1 MAFQSRNYLTGTS
14 SIFQPTPP
22 SLSGST
28 YRKTAIRKYQ
38 APSVYGGAGGYG
50 TRIST
55 STNYGGGFGGGFGN
69 GFQLNTSGSDI
80 LLAGNEKLTMQNLND
95 RLASYLEKVH
105 FLDKAN
111 SQLEKQI
118 REWYANSSSTTQH
131 DHSPYFK
138 TIEDL
143 QNKIGAGHLE
153 NARLVL
159 QIDNAKLA
167 SDDFRMKYENELA
180 IRQSV
185 ENDLAGLLRVLDDL
199 TLSKADLE
207 LQIEGLN
214 EELTFLKKNHGEEVG
229 ELRKQLGG
237 TVNVEVDAAPSID
250 LAKIMENM
258 RQQYDIMAEKNR
270 QEAKDRFDKQT
281 EEVNREVAIN
291 VEQLQTKK
299 TEITDLRR
307 TFQGLEIELQSQ
319 LSTKKALEDTL
330 AEMEALYGSQLAQIQ
345 AAIGNVEAQLMQLR
359 ADMESQSTEYSTL
372 LDIKIRLEMEIATY
386 RRLLEGEDSRHF
398 ESEISTIEETEK
410 EINKIRKIK
419 TVVEEVIDGKVVS
432 SQTKEIEEKI

>member
-55 STNYGGGFGGGFGN
+55 STNYGGGFGGGFGS

-258 RQQYDIMAEKNR
+258 RQQYDSMAEKNR

-330 AEMEALYGSQLAQIQ
+330 AEMEALYASQLVQIQ

-398 ESEISTIEETEK
+398 ESETSTIEETEK

-432 SQTKEIEEKI
+432 SETKEIEEKI

>member
-1 MAFQSRNYLTGTS
+1 MTFQSQNHFIGTS
-14 SIFQPTPP
+14 SIFQPTAP

-28 YRKTAIRKYQ
+28 YRKTATRKYQ
-38 APSVYGGAGGYG
+38 APSVYGG
-50 TRIST
+50 
-55 STNYGGGFGGGFGN
+55 
-69 GFQLNTSGSDI
+69 LNTSSSDI
-80 LLAGNEKLTMQNLND
+80 LFAGNEKLTMQNLND

-105 FLDKAN
+105 FLEKAN

-118 REWYANSSSTTQH
+118 REWYANSSSTTRH
-131 DHSPYFK
+131 DYSPYFK

-143 QNKIGAGHLE
+143 QNKIGAAHLE

-180 IRQSV
+180 IKQNV
-185 ENDLAGLLRVLDDL
+185 ENDLAGLRRVLDDL

-237 TVNVEVDAAPSID
+237 TVNVEVDAAPSTD

-258 RQQYDIMAEKNR
+258 REQYDSMAEKNR
-270 QEAKDRFDKQT
+270 QEAKNRFDKQT

-319 LSTKKALEDTL
+319 LSTALEDTL
-330 AEMEALYGSQLAQIQ
+330 AETEALYGSQLAQIQ

-372 LDIKIRLEMEIATY
+372 LDRKIRLEMEIATY
-386 RRLLEGEDSRHF
+386 RRLLEGEDSSG
-398 ESEISTIEETEK
+398 SENNVALFSKAGCSHYCIVTPPC
-410 EINKIRKIK
+410 NNYC
-419 TVVEEVIDGKVVS
+419 
-432 SQTKEIEEKI
+432 

>member
-14 SIFQPTPP
+14 SIFQPIAP
-22 SLSGST
+22 SLSDST

-55 STNYGGGFGGGFGN
+55 STNYGGGFGGGFGS

-105 FLDKAN
+105 FLEKAN

-118 REWYANSSSTTQH
+118 REWYANSSSTTRH

-143 QNKIGAGHLE
+143 QNKIGAAHLE

-180 IRQSV
+180 IKQNV

-199 TLSKADLE
+199 TLSRADLA

-214 EELTFLKKNHGEEVG
+214 EELTFLKKNHEEEVG

-258 RQQYDIMAEKNR
+258 RQQYDSMAEKNR

-281 EEVNREVAIN
+281 EEVNQEVAIN
-291 VEQLQTKK
+291 IEQLQTKK

-319 LSTKKALEDTL
+319 LSTALEDTL

-359 ADMESQSTEYSTL
+359 ADMQSQSTEYSTL
-372 LDIKIRLEMEIATY
+372 LDIKTRLEMEIATY
-386 RRLLEGEDSRHF
+386 RRLLEGEDSSKSAIILNTLYKGCLGVKRGQMLNYTC
-398 ESEISTIEETEK
+398 I
-410 EINKIRKIK
+410 
-419 TVVEEVIDGKVVS
+419 
-432 SQTKEIEEKI
+432 Q

>member
-1 MAFQSRNYLTGTS
+1 VQEAYSALHS
-14 SIFQPTPP
+14 SCSESCGPAAP

-55 STNYGGGFGGGFGN
+55 GTNYGGGFGGGFGS
-69 GFQLNTSGSDI
+69 GFQPNTSGNDI

-105 FLDKAN
+105 FLEKAN

-118 REWYANSSSTTQH
+118 REWYANSSSTTKH

-143 QNKIGAGHLE
+143 QNKIGAAHLE

-167 SDDFRMKYENELA
+167 YDDFRMKYENELA
-180 IRQSV
+180 IKQNV

-199 TLSKADLE
+199 TLSKADSE
-207 LQIEGLN
+207 LQIEGLT
-214 EELTFLKKNHGEEVG
+214 EELTFLKKNHEEEVG

-258 RQQYDIMAEKNR
+258 RQQYDSMSEKNR

-291 VEQLQTKK
+291 IEQLQTKN

-319 LSTKKALEDTL
+319 LSTALEETL
-330 AEMEALYGSQLAQIQ
+330 AETEALYGSRLAQIQ

-372 LDIKIRLEMEIATY
+372 LDIKTRLEMEIATY
-386 RRLLEGEDSRHF
+386 RRLLEGEDSSN
-398 ESEISTIEETEK
+398 SEMTNYKSPCCIW
-410 EINKIRKIK
+410 
-419 TVVEEVIDGKVVS
+419 
-432 SQTKEIEEKI
+432 

>member
-1 MAFQSRNYLTGTS
+1 VEFTTSRNYLTGTS
-14 SIFQPTPP
+14 SIFQPIAP
-22 SLSGST
+22 SLSDST

-55 STNYGGGFGGGFGN
+55 STNYGGGFGGGFGS

-105 FLDKAN
+105 FLEKAN

-118 REWYANSSSTTQH
+118 REWYANSSSTTRH

-143 QNKIGAGHLE
+143 QNKIGAAHLE

-180 IRQSV
+180 IKQNV

-199 TLSKADLE
+199 TLSRADLA

-214 EELTFLKKNHGEEVG
+214 EELTFLKKNHEEEVG

-258 RQQYDIMAEKNR
+258 RQQYDSMAEKNR
-270 QEAKDRFDKQT
+270 QEAKDQ
-281 EEVNREVAIN
+281 VNQEVAIN
-291 VEQLQTKK
+291 IEQLQTKK

-307 TFQGLEIELQSQ
+307 TFQGLEIELC
-319 LSTKKALEDTL
+319 LDKHRNYKALEDTL

-359 ADMESQSTEYSTL
+359 ADMQSQSTEYSTL
-372 LDIKIRLEMEIATY
+372 LDIKTRLEMEIATY
-386 RRLLEGEDSRHF
+386 RRLLEGEDSSAPNWSCHF
-398 ESEISTIEETEK
+398 LLTRWLLSGKSVSLFHSIPHNT
-410 EINKIRKIK
+410 N
-419 TVVEEVIDGKVVS
+419 VVGTFQGALPS
-432 SQTKEIEEKI
+432 FSC

>member
-1 MAFQSRNYLTGTS
+1 MSLSSRSYLTGTS
-14 SIFQPTPP
+14 STFQPAAP

-55 STNYGGGFGGGFGN
+55 GTNYGGGFGGGFGS
-69 GFQLNTSGSDI
+69 GFQPNTSGNDI

-105 FLDKAN
+105 FLEKAN

-118 REWYANSSSTTQH
+118 REWYANSSSTTKH

-143 QNKIGAGHLE
+143 QNKIGAAHLE

-167 SDDFRMKYENELA
+167 YDDFRMKYENELA
-180 IRQSV
+180 IKQNV

-199 TLSKADLE
+199 TLSKADSE
-207 LQIEGLN
+207 LQIEGLT
-214 EELTFLKKNHGEEVG
+214 EELTFLKKNHEEV
-229 ELRKQLGG
+229 RLGG

-258 RQQYDIMAEKNR
+258 RQQYDSMSEKNR

-291 VEQLQTKK
+291 IEQLQTKN

-319 LSTKKALEDTL
+319 LSTALEETL
-330 AEMEALYGSQLAQIQ
+330 AETEALYGSRLAQIQ

-372 LDIKIRLEMEIATY
+372 LDIKTRLEMEIATY
-386 RRLLEGEDSRHF
+386 RRLLEGEDKN
-398 ESEISTIEETEK
+398 ESQRQTS
-410 EINKIRKIK
+410 
-419 TVVEEVIDGKVVS
+419 KVRR
-432 SQTKEIEEKI
+432 

>member
-14 SIFQPTPP
+14 SIFQPIAP
-22 SLSGST
+22 SLSGSN
-28 YRKTAIRKYQ
+28 YRKTAIRKYH

-55 STNYGGGFGGGFGN
+55 STNYGGGFGGGFGS

-105 FLDKAN
+105 FLEKAN

-118 REWYANSSSTTQH
+118 REWYANSSSTTRH

-143 QNKIGAGHLE
+143 QNKIGAAHLE
-153 NARLVL
+153 NARLLL

-180 IRQSV
+180 IKQNV

-199 TLSKADLE
+199 TLSRSDLA

-214 EELTFLKKNHGEEVG
+214 EELTFLKKNHEE
-229 ELRKQLGG
+229 
-237 TVNVEVDAAPSID
+237 
-250 LAKIMENM
+250 
-258 RQQYDIMAEKNR
+258 
-270 QEAKDRFDKQT
+270 T
-281 EEVNREVAIN
+281 EEVNQEVAIN
-291 VEQLQTKK
+291 IEQLQTKK

-307 TFQGLEIELQSQ
+307 TFQSLEIELQSQ

-330 AEMEALYGSQLAQIQ
+330 ADMEALYRSQLAQIQ

-359 ADMESQSTEYSTL
+359 ADMQSQSTEYSTL
-372 LDIKIRLEMEIATY
+372 LDIKTRLEMEIATY
-386 RRLLEGEDSRHF
+386 RRLLEGEDSSKHF
-398 ESEISTIEETEK
+398 QTEISTIEEPER

-432 SQTKEIEEKI
+432 SETKEIEEKI

>member
-1 MAFQSRNYLTGTS
+1 VEFTTVI
-14 SIFQPTPP
+14 SIFQPTAP

-28 YRKTAIRKYQ
+28 YRKTATRKYQ

-69 GFQLNTSGSDI
+69 GFQLNTSSSDI
-80 LLAGNEKLTMQNLND
+80 LFAGNEKLTMQNLND

-105 FLDKAN
+105 FLEKAN

-118 REWYANSSSTTQH
+118 REWYANSSSTTRH
-131 DHSPYFK
+131 DYSPYFK

-143 QNKIGAGHLE
+143 QNKIGAAHLE

-180 IRQSV
+180 IKQNV
-185 ENDLAGLLRVLDDL
+185 ENDLAGLRRVLDDL

-237 TVNVEVDAAPSID
+237 TVNVEVDAAPSTD

-258 RQQYDIMAEKNR
+258 REQYDSMAEKNR
-270 QEAKDRFDKQT
+270 QEAKNRFDKQT

-307 TFQGLEIELQSQ
+307 TFQGLEIELC
-319 LSTKKALEDTL
+319 LDKHRNYKALEDTL
-330 AEMEALYGSQLAQIQ
+330 AETEALYGSQLAQIQ

-372 LDIKIRLEMEIATY
+372 LDRKIRLEMEIATY
-386 RRLLEGEDSRHF
+386 RRLLEGEDSSAPNWSCHF
-398 ESEISTIEETEK
+398 LLTRWLLSGKSVSLFHSIPH
-410 EINKIRKIK
+410 NAN
-419 TVVEEVIDGKVVS
+419 VEGTFQGVLPS
-432 SQTKEIEEKI
+432 FSC

>member
-14 SIFQPTPP
+14 SIFQPVAP

-55 STNYGGGFGGGFGN
+55 STNYGGGFGGGFGS

-105 FLDKAN
+105 FLEKAN

-118 REWYANSSSTTQH
+118 REWYANSSSTTRH

-143 QNKIGAGHLE
+143 QNKIGAAHLE
-153 NARLVL
+153 NARLLL

-180 IRQSV
+180 IKQNV

-199 TLSKADLE
+199 TLTRSDLA

-214 EELTFLKKNHGEEVG
+214 EELTFLKKNHEEV
-229 ELRKQLGG
+229 RALGG

-258 RQQYDIMAEKNR
+258 RQQYDSMAEKNR

-281 EEVNREVAIN
+281 EEVNQEVAIN
-291 VEQLQTKK
+291 IEQLQTKK

-330 AEMEALYGSQLAQIQ
+330 AEMEARYGSQLAQIQ

-359 ADMESQSTEYSTL
+359 ADMQSQSTEYSTL
-372 LDIKIRLEMEIATY
+372 LDIKTRLEMEIATY
-386 RRLLEGEDSRHF
+386 RRLLEGEDNPAR
-398 ESEISTIEETEK
+398 
-410 EINKIRKIK
+410 RP
-419 TVVEEVIDGKVVS
+419 
-432 SQTKEIEEKI
+432 

>member
-1 MAFQSRNYLTGTS
+1 MRFQMLLSCCLSCIYLHCMT
-14 SIFQPTPP
+14 
-22 SLSGST
+22 
-28 YRKTAIRKYQ
+28 
-38 APSVYGGAGGYG
+38 
-50 TRIST
+50 
-55 STNYGGGFGGGFGN
+55 N
-69 GFQLNTSGSDI
+69 GFQPNTSGNDI

-105 FLDKAN
+105 FLEKAN

-118 REWYANSSSTTQH
+118 REWYANSSSTTKH

-143 QNKIGAGHLE
+143 QNKIGAAHLE

-167 SDDFRMKYENELA
+167 YDDFRMKYENELA
-180 IRQSV
+180 IKQNV

-199 TLSKADLE
+199 TLSKADSE
-207 LQIEGLN
+207 LQIEGLT
-214 EELTFLKKNHGEEVG
+214 EELTFLKKNHEEEVG

-258 RQQYDIMAEKNR
+258 RQQYDSMSEKNR

-291 VEQLQTKK
+291 IEQLQTKN

-319 LSTKKALEDTL
+319 LSTALEETL
-330 AEMEALYGSQLAQIQ
+330 AETEALYGSRLAQIQ

-372 LDIKIRLEMEIATY
+372 LDIKTRLEMEIATY
-386 RRLLEGEDSRHF
+386 RRLLEGEDSCSHYCIVTPLCKSVCVL
-398 ESEISTIEETEK
+398 ECMCK
-410 EINKIRKIK
+410 Q
-419 TVVEEVIDGKVVS
+419 
-432 SQTKEIEEKI
+432 SQDELYPDIWW

>member
-1 MAFQSRNYLTGTS
+1 MRFQMLLSCCLSCIYLHCMT
-14 SIFQPTPP
+14 
-22 SLSGST
+22 
-28 YRKTAIRKYQ
+28 
-38 APSVYGGAGGYG
+38 
-50 TRIST
+50 
-55 STNYGGGFGGGFGN
+55 N
-69 GFQLNTSGSDI
+69 GFQPNTSGNDI

-105 FLDKAN
+105 FLEKAN

-118 REWYANSSSTTQH
+118 REWYANSSSTTKH

-143 QNKIGAGHLE
+143 QNKIGAAHLE

-167 SDDFRMKYENELA
+167 YDDFRMKYENELA
-180 IRQSV
+180 IKQNV

-199 TLSKADLE
+199 TLSKADSE
-207 LQIEGLN
+207 LQIEGLT
-214 EELTFLKKNHGEEVG
+214 EELTFLKKNHEEEVG

-258 RQQYDIMAEKNR
+258 RQQYDSMSEKNR

-291 VEQLQTKK
+291 IEQLQTKN

-319 LSTKKALEDTL
+319 LSTALEETL
-330 AEMEALYGSQLAQIQ
+330 AETEALYGSRLAQIQ

-372 LDIKIRLEMEIATY
+372 LDIKTRLEMEIATY
-386 RRLLEGEDSRHF
+386 RRLLEGEDTALARRGPCHHIQIPVPS
-398 ESEISTIEETEK
+398 ISLNSLGFGIHVP
-410 EINKIRKIK
+410 RLA
-419 TVVEEVIDGKVVS
+419 S
-432 SQTKEIEEKI
+432 AA

>member
-1 MAFQSRNYLTGTS
+1 MSLSSRSYLTGTS
-14 SIFQPTPP
+14 STFQPTGP

-55 STNYGGGFGGGFGN
+55 STNYGGGFGSGFGS
-69 GFQLNTSGSDI
+69 GFQLNTSSSDI

-105 FLDKAN
+105 FLEKAN

-118 REWYANSSSTTQH
+118 REYYGNRSSTTTH
-131 DHSPYFK
+131 DHSQYFK

-143 QNKIGAGHLE
+143 QNKIGAAHLE
-153 NARLVL
+153 NARLIL

-180 IRQSV
+180 IKQNV

-214 EELTFLKKNHGEEVG
+214 EELTFLKKNHEEEVG

-237 TVNVEVDAAPSID
+237 TVNVEVDAAPSTD

-258 RQQYDIMAEKNR
+258 RQQYDSMAEKNR
-270 QEAKDRFDKQT
+270 QEAKDHFDKQ
-281 EEVNREVAIN
+281 
-291 VEQLQTKK
+291 
-299 TEITDLRR
+299 
-307 TFQGLEIELQSQ
+307 
-319 LSTKKALEDTL
+319 KKALEDTL
-330 AEMEALYGSQLAQIQ
+330 AETEALYGSRLAQIQ

-359 ADMESQSTEYSTL
+359 ADMESQSSEYSSL
-372 LDIKIRLEMEIATY
+372 LNIKIRLEMEIATY
-386 RRLLEGEDSRHF
+386 RRLLEGED
-398 ESEISTIEETEK
+398 K
-410 EINKIRKIK
+410 INKIRKIK
-419 TVVEEVIDGKVVS
+419 TVVEELIDGKVVS
-432 SQTKEIEEKI
+432 SQTKEIEETI

>member
-1 MAFQSRNYLTGTS
+1 MALSSRSYLTNTS
-14 SIFQPTPP
+14 STFQPTAP
-22 SLSGST
+22 SLNGLT
-28 YRKTAIRKYQ
+28 YKKTAIRKYH

-55 STNYGGGFGGGFGN
+55 STNYGGGFGGGFGS
-69 GFQLNTSGSDI
+69 GFQFKTSSNDI

-105 FLDKAN
+105 SLEKTN

-118 REWYANSSSTTQH
+118 RDWYVNNNSATRH

-143 QNKIGAGHLE
+143 QNKIGAAHLE
-153 NARLVL
+153 NAQLIL

-167 SDDFRMKYENELA
+167 SDDFRMKYESELA
-180 IRQSV
+180 IKQNV
-185 ENDLAGLLRVLDDL
+185 ENDLAGLLRVIDDL

-207 LQIEGLN
+207 LQIEGVN
-214 EELTFLKKNHGEEVG
+214 EELAFLKKNHKEEVDK
-229 ELRKQLGG
+229 LNKQLGG

-258 RQQYDIMAEKNR
+258 RQQYDGIAEKNR

-281 EEVNREVAIN
+281 EDMNREVAIN
-291 VEQLQTKK
+291 IEQLQTKK
-299 TEITDLRR
+299 TEITDVRR

-330 AEMEALYGSQLAQIQ
+330 AETEALYGSRLAQIQ
-345 AAIGNVEAQLMQLR
+345 DAIGYVEIQLVQLR
-359 ADMESQSTEYSTL
+359 ADMENQSTEYNTL
-372 LDIKIRLEMEIATY
+372 LDIKTRLEMEIATY
-386 RRLLEGEDSRHF
+386 RRLLEGEDSGHF
-398 ESEISTIEETEK
+398 QSEISKIEESER

-432 SQTKEIEEKI
+432 SEVKEIEEKI

>member
-1 MAFQSRNYLTGTS
+1 MTFQSQNHLTGTS
-14 SIFQPTPP
+14 SIFQPTAP

-28 YRKTAIRKYQ
+28 YRKTAIRKYR

-55 STNYGGGFGGGFGN
+55 STNYGGGFGGGFGS
-69 GFQLNTSGSDI
+69 GFQLNTSSSDI

-105 FLDKAN
+105 FLEKAN

-118 REWYANSSSTTQH
+118 REWYANSSSTTRH

-143 QNKIGAGHLE
+143 QNKIGAAHLE

-180 IRQSV
+180 IKQNV
-185 ENDLAGLLRVLDDL
+185 ENDLAGLRRVLDDL

-207 LQIEGLN
+207 LQTEGLN
-214 EELTFLKKNHGEEVG
+214 EELTFLKKNHGEV
-229 ELRKQLGG
+229 RALGG

-258 RQQYDIMAEKNR
+258 RQQYDSMAEKNR
-270 QEAKDRFDKQT
+270 QEAKNRFDKQT

-291 VEQLQTKK
+291 IEQLQTKK

-345 AAIGNVEAQLMQLR
+345 TAIGNVEAQLMQLR

-386 RRLLEGEDSRHF
+386 RRLLEGEDNRLLKKLIGSV
-398 ESEISTIEETEK
+398 S
-410 EINKIRKIK
+410 NKPLHSI
-419 TVVEEVIDGKVVS
+419 
-432 SQTKEIEEKI
+432 

>member
-1 MAFQSRNYLTGTS
+1 PLFFFKRDM
-14 SIFQPTPP
+14 
-22 SLSGST
+22 
-28 YRKTAIRKYQ
+28 
-38 APSVYGGAGGYG
+38 
-50 TRIST
+50 
-55 STNYGGGFGGGFGN
+55 
-69 GFQLNTSGSDI
+69 
-80 LLAGNEKLTMQNLND
+80 
-95 RLASYLEKVH
+95 RLWHQVKFH
-105 FLDKAN
+105 FLEKAN

-118 REWYANSSSTTQH
+118 REWYANSSSTTRH
-131 DHSPYFK
+131 DYSPYFK

-143 QNKIGAGHLE
+143 QNKIGAAHLE

-180 IRQSV
+180 IKQNV
-185 ENDLAGLLRVLDDL
+185 ENDLAGLRRVLDDL

-237 TVNVEVDAAPSID
+237 TVNVEVDAAPSTD

-258 RQQYDIMAEKNR
+258 REQYDSMAEKNR
-270 QEAKDRFDKQT
+270 QEAKNRFDKQT

-330 AEMEALYGSQLAQIQ
+330 AETEALYGSQLAQIQ

-372 LDIKIRLEMEIATY
+372 LDRKIRLEMEIATY
-386 RRLLEGEDSRHF
+386 RRLLEGEDSRQSVTTF
-398 ESEISTIEETEK
+398 SYREDILEQGWAK
-410 EINKIRKIK
+410 FLA
-419 TVVEEVIDGKVVS
+419 
-432 SQTKEIEEKI
+432 

>member
-14 SIFQPTPP
+14 SIFQPIAP
-22 SLSGST
+22 SLSDST

-55 STNYGGGFGGGFGN
+55 STNYGGGFGGGFGS

-105 FLDKAN
+105 FLEKAN

-118 REWYANSSSTTQH
+118 REWYANSSSTTRH

-143 QNKIGAGHLE
+143 QNKIGAAHLE

-180 IRQSV
+180 IKQNV

-199 TLSKADLE
+199 TLSRADLA

-214 EELTFLKKNHGEEVG
+214 EELTFLKKNHEEEVG

-258 RQQYDIMAEKNR
+258 RQQYDSMAEKNR

-281 EEVNREVAIN
+281 EEVNQEVAIN
-291 VEQLQTKK
+291 IEQLQTKK

-319 LSTKKALEDTL
+319 LSTALEDTL

-359 ADMESQSTEYSTL
+359 ADMQSQSTEYSTL
-372 LDIKIRLEMEIATY
+372 LDIKTRLEMEIATY
-386 RRLLEGEDSRHF
+386 RRLLEGEDSSG
-398 ESEISTIEETEK
+398 SENNVALFSKAGCSHYCIVTPPC
-410 EINKIRKIK
+410 NNYC
-419 TVVEEVIDGKVVS
+419 
-432 SQTKEIEEKI
+432 

>member
-1 MAFQSRNYLTGTS
+1 MGCKRQSVSCYRNLIVLCAHCS
-14 SIFQPTPP
+14 ES
-22 SLSGST
+22 
-28 YRKTAIRKYQ
+28 RKQTLY
-38 APSVYGGAGGYG
+38 PHC
-50 TRIST
+50 
-55 STNYGGGFGGGFGN
+55 FGGGFGS

-105 FLDKAN
+105 FLEKAN

-118 REWYANSSSTTQH
+118 REWYANSSSTTRH

-143 QNKIGAGHLE
+143 QNKIGAAHLE
-153 NARLVL
+153 NARLLL

-180 IRQSV
+180 IKQNV

-199 TLSKADLE
+199 TLTRSDLA

-214 EELTFLKKNHGEEVG
+214 EELTFLKKNHEEEVG

-258 RQQYDIMAEKNR
+258 RQQYDSMAEKNR

-281 EEVNREVAIN
+281 EEVNQEVAIN
-291 VEQLQTKK
+291 IEQLQTKK

-319 LSTKKALEDTL
+319 LSTALEDTL
-330 AEMEALYGSQLAQIQ
+330 AEMEARYGSQLAQIQ

-359 ADMESQSTEYSTL
+359 ADMQSQSTEYSTL
-372 LDIKIRLEMEIATY
+372 LDIKTRLEMEIATY
-386 RRLLEGEDSRHF
+386 RRLLEGEDSRGRACVTGSMCVWGDRDRVCVVEVCALG
-398 ESEISTIEETEK
+398 ESEQNSPT
-410 EINKIRKIK
+410 NL
-419 TVVEEVIDGKVVS
+419 
-432 SQTKEIEEKI
+432 

>member
-1 MAFQSRNYLTGTS
+1 
-14 SIFQPTPP
+14 QPTVVPKIQLKLIHILL
-22 SLSGST
+22 SVEHIKHEKNTTQECKNLSGST
-28 YRKTAIRKYQ
+28 YRKTAIRKYR

-55 STNYGGGFGGGFGN
+55 STNYGGGFGGGFGS
-69 GFQLNTSGSDI
+69 GFQLNTSSSDI

-105 FLDKAN
+105 FLEKAN

-118 REWYANSSSTTQH
+118 REWYANSSSTTRH

-143 QNKIGAGHLE
+143 QNKIGAAHLE

-180 IRQSV
+180 IKQNV
-185 ENDLAGLLRVLDDL
+185 ENDLAGLRRVLDDL

-207 LQIEGLN
+207 LQTEGLN

-258 RQQYDIMAEKNR
+258 RQQYDSMAEKNR
-270 QEAKDRFDKQT
+270 QEAKNRFDKQT

-291 VEQLQTKK
+291 IEQLQTKK

-319 LSTKKALEDTL
+319 LSTVNCL
-330 AEMEALYGSQLAQIQ
+330 ALYGSQLAQIQ
-345 AAIGNVEAQLMQLR
+345 TAIGNVEAQLMQLR

-386 RRLLEGEDSRHF
+386 RRLLEGEDNR
-398 ESEISTIEETEK
+398 
-410 EINKIRKIK
+410 
-419 TVVEEVIDGKVVS
+419 
-432 SQTKEIEEKI
+432 